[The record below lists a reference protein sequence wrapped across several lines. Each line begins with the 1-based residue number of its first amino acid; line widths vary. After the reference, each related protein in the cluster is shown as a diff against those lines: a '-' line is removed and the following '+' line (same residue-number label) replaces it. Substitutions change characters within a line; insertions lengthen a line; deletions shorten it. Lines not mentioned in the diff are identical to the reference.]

1 MAETVPVQASEE
13 TRLEIVPLQE
23 EDLDSIYPIELRC
36 FSSPWARESFELALQ
51 QPTVRGWV
59 AWIGGQAAG
68 YILGSLV
75 AEHLL
80 VANLAVDVWARR
92 RGIGRRLLLHAL
104 EDACRRGAQWAYLDV
119 RPSNEVAIR
128 LYQDLGFR
136 TVGRRPNYYTAPRED
151 SLIMMREIGEP
162 GV

>member
-1 MAETVPVQASEE
+1 MAETVPVQSPEGA
-13 TRLEIVPLQE
+13 RLEIIPLQI
-23 EDLDSIYPIELRC
+23 EDLDLIFPIELRC

-59 AWIGGQAAG
+59 GWLGGQPAG
-68 YILGSLV
+68 YVLGSLV
-75 AEHLL
+75 AGHLL

-92 RGIGRRLLLHAL
+92 RGIGRRLLTHAL
-104 EDACRRGAQWAYLDV
+104 EDASRRGAQWAYLDV

-128 LYQDLGFR
+128 LYRDLGFR

-151 SLIMMREIGEP
+151 SLIMMREI
-162 GV
+162 